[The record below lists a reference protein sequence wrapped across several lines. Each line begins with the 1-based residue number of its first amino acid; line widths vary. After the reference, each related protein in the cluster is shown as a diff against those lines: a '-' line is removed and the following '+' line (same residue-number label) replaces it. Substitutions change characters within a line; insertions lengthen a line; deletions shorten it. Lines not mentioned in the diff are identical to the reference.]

1 MIPIDIEALIGKGTM
16 LKFIFNFLIVR
27 ACNGY
32 LSSPD
37 VALNLDIAELVKL
50 KSSK

>member
-1 MIPIDIEALIGKGTM
+1 MIPIDIEALIGKCGK
-16 LKFIFNFLIVR
+16 LDSCFNILLVR

-50 KSSK
+50 KTSK